1 MRALFVIDMQE
12 EYVGKG
18 NRYGYD
24 TSTLISRVNERIHK
38 AQNDNELIIYIKNR
52 KNLRS
57 GVKSSELADGLSVLS
72 EHIFYK
78 DKSSVFSNNEV
89 LHLLKESG
97 IKEIETIGVDGN
109 CCVASSA
116 KEAASLGYVVVFPCI
131 YIGVKNP
138 DQFSTKKA
146 MLIKQGIKVIE

>member
-24 TSTLISRVNERIHK
+24 TSTLISRVNQRILK
-38 AQNDNELIIYIKNR
+38 AHNDKELIIYIKNR
-52 KNLRS
+52 KNLKS
-57 GVKSSELADGLSVLS
+57 GVTSSEFADGLLVLS
-72 EHIFYK
+72 DYIFYK
-78 DKSSVFSNNEV
+78 DKSSVFSNKEI
-89 LHLLKESG
+89 LLLLKESG

-131 YIGVKNP
+131 YIGVKNS
-138 DQFSTKKA
+138 DLFSRKKTL
-146 MLIKQGIKVIE
+146 LIKQGIKVIE